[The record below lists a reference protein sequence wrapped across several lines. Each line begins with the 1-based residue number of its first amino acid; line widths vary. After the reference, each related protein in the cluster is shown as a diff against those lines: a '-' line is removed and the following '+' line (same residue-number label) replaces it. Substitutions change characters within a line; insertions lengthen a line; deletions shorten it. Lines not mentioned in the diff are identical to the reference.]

1 MDFNDHLH
9 SSAAGH
15 SVKEAVISFFVR
27 PRIEKPESY
36 KQLIENNGYIGERY
50 AKFEPVKEISFS
62 LNVNKNNTE
71 LRQVNDAGF
80 KFIAY
85 KNGSTSD
92 IIQGINE
99 PRRSVF
105 TFNTLAYERWHGYL
119 ESSMNAVKELAQFG
133 QQYWVTAYSLM
144 FIDEFY
150 FDDKSAYSAS
160 ELFNLNSNYLP
171 TGIADSSFVDFCLNL
186 NKEKSGKR
194 YVENMVIKVFDRN
207 NQKVVQ
213 IIDNIS
219 FIQDNNQKLFIDL
232 IEEGNAREDL
242 CFAHNENK
250 QMLCDLLKQEIVKS
264 IGLCA
269 Y

>member
-1 MDFNDHLH
+1 MVFNEHLH

-36 KQLIENNGYIGERY
+36 KKLIEEKGFIGKRY

-62 LNVNKNNTE
+62 LNVNKTNTE
-71 LRQVNDAGF
+71 LRQVSDAGF

-105 TFNTLAYERWHGYL
+105 TFNTLAYEGWQSYL
-119 ESSMNAVKELAQFG
+119 ESTMNVVKELADFG

-144 FIDEFY
+144 FIDEFF

-160 ELFNLNSNYLP
+160 ELFNLQSRYLP
-171 TGIADSSFVDFCLNL
+171 MGIEDSSFVDFCLNL
-186 NKEKSGKR
+186 NREKEDRR

-207 NQKVVQ
+207 DQKVVQ

-219 FIQDNNQKLFIDL
+219 FIQDHDQKMFADL
-232 IEEGNAREDL
+232 VKEEKPLDDL

-250 QMLCDLLKQEIVKS
+250 QMLCDLLTQEIAKS